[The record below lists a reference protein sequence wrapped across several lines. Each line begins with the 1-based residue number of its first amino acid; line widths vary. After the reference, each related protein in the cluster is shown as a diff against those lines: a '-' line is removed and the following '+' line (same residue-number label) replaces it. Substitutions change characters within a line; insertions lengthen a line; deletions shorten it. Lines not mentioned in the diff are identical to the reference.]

1 MKIAVIGAKGVPVK
15 QGGIERYC
23 TELYPRIVAQGHSVD
38 LFARSSYKTGTD
50 AIVGAAAA
58 AAAAVAQ

>member
-23 TELYPRIVAQGHSVD
+23 TELYPRIVAQGDSV
-38 LFARSSYKTGTD
+38 LYPSTPL
-50 AIVGAAAA
+50 
-58 AAAAVAQ
+58 